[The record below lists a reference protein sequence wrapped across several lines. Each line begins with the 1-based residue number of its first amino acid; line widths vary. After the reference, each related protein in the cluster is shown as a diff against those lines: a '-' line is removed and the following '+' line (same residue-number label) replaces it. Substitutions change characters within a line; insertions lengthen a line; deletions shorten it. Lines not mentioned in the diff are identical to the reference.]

1 MKRPI
6 GGMILGVVAGLAGLY
21 QLYLMLVFAGIVS
34 FSFVGADVTFKSMQW
49 GQFLWSGLMMLIW
62 FWVAAGFFTARLY
75 AWMFGIMIS
84 GITLIWSM
92 FAVLGSATLESMF
105 PELAFSVIV
114 LFYLM
119 YPGTREAF
127 YEAEAT
133 RLQQP

>member
-6 GGMILGVVAGLAGLY
+6 GGMILGVVAALAGLY
-21 QLYLMLVFAGIVS
+21 QLYLMLIFAGIVK
-34 FSFVGADVTFKSMQW
+34 FTFLGQEVGFGTIQW

-105 PELAFSVIV
+105 PSLALSVIV

-127 YEAEAT
+127 YESEVAQVK
-133 RLQQP
+133 R

>member
-6 GGMILGVVAGLAGLY
+6 GGMILGVVAALAGLY
-21 QLYLMLVFAGIVS
+21 QIYLMLIFAGIVK
-34 FSFVGADVTFKSMQW
+34 FTFLGQEVGFGSIQW

-62 FWVAAGFFTARLY
+62 FWVAAGFFGGRLY

-105 PELAFSVIV
+105 PELALSVIV

-119 YPGTREAF
+119 YTGTREAF
-127 YEAEAT
+127 YASEAA
-133 RLQQP
+133 QMKQ

>member
-6 GGMILGVVAGLAGLY
+6 GGMILGVLAALAGLW
-21 QLYLMLVFAGIVS
+21 QIYLMLIFAGIVK
-34 FSFVGADVTFKSMQW
+34 FTFLGQEVGFGTIQW

-105 PELAFSVIV
+105 PSLALSVIV

-127 YEAEAT
+127 YESEVAQAK
-133 RLQQP
+133 R

>member
-6 GGMILGVVAGLAGLY
+6 GGMILGVVATLAGLY
-21 QLYLMLVFAGIVS
+21 QLYLMLIFAGIVK
-34 FSFVGADVTFKSMQW
+34 FTFLGAEVAFPTIQW

-62 FWVAAGFFTARLY
+62 FWVAVGFFTARLY

-92 FAVLGSATLESMF
+92 FAVLGNATLESEF
-105 PELAFSVIV
+105 PALLLSVIV

-127 YEAEAT
+127 YESEAAQMK
-133 RLQQP
+133 R

>member
-21 QLYLMLVFAGIVS
+21 QLYLMLIFAGIVS
-34 FSFVGADVTFKSMQW
+34 FGFIGQNVSFGSIQW

-62 FWVAAGFFTARLY
+62 FWVTAGFFTARLY

-105 PELAFSVIV
+105 PSLALSVIV

-127 YEAEAT
+127 YESEAA
-133 RLQQP
+133 RMKV